1 MDRPADRVGS
11 GPSLQELRKL
21 AGRVAKFGPACNSA
35 RNRAKGVLRNMKLL
49 YFFRYLFIFIYRFL
63 KQRVCWFWP
72 CVQGL
77 GFGLGLEICA
87 LASTVR

>member
-1 MDRPADRVGS
+1 MDRVGS

-49 YFFRYLFIFIYRFL
+49 YFFVIYLYLFIVFSNNECI
-63 KQRVCWFWP
+63 
-72 CVQGL
+72 
-77 GFGLGLEICA
+77 GFGHVYKVLA
-87 LASTVR
+87 LVLVLRFVLLL